1 MINDINLGLSE
12 MVTEKDQR
20 KQIQKQK
27 GVP

>member
-27 GVP
+27 EVP